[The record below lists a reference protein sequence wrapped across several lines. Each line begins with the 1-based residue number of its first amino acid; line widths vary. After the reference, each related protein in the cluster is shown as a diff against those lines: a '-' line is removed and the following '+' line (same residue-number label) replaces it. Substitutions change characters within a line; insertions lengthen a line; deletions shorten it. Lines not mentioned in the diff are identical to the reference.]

1 MTSARYQIYTA
12 EVTRPGKRGKRTKT
26 QMENCWRIVDLKFQF
41 IYPIALLE
49 YVPKPGSDEGIVMP
63 AYFQGNHDLLTFDPK
78 IILANDW
85 KILHSFIITVLFP
98 EQYIWPKPIGSEEIV
113 DEQYIDQPP
122 EPQANKPAYQPFSQ
136 LAEHA
141 TTEQDIETRVDEV
154 FEHPLL
160 DQILDQQGEDV
171 PDAVVNAQM
180 ALIQSNYEE
189 ARKRKEKEVEFPIE
203 KDYGFLH
210 PFSSQ

>member
-1 MTSARYQIYTA
+1 MITDVSLQYAR
-12 EVTRPGKRGKRTKT
+12 
-26 QMENCWRIVDLKFQF
+26 
-41 IYPIALLE
+41 AL
-49 YVPKPGSDEGIVMP
+49 
-63 AYFQGNHDLLTFDPK
+63 FD
-78 IILANDW
+78 LANGDE
-85 KILHSFIITVLFP
+85 KQKFYETLLVLEEVIINDSEVL
-98 EQYIWPKPIGSEEIV
+98 K
-113 DEQYIDQPP
+113 
-122 EPQANKPAYQPFSQ
+122 
-136 LAEHA
+136 
-141 TTEQDIETRVDEV
+141 V